1 MNLNRDSVS
10 DTSELLRIRQGRGSG
25 PQCSM
30 DWAGSPKKRL
40 KCTEIVIRSK
50 GKHRDEVGKFMSDK
64 GAQLL
69 LPVGNNGKEWLWKI
83 P

>member
-1 MNLNRDSVS
+1 MLNGLGTV
-10 DTSELLRIRQGRGSG
+10 
-25 PQCSM
+25 
-30 DWAGSPKKRL
+30 AKKRL

-50 GKHRDEVGKFMSDK
+50 GKHRDEVDKFMSGK

-69 LPVGNNGKEWLWKI
+69 LPVGNNGKDWLWQI